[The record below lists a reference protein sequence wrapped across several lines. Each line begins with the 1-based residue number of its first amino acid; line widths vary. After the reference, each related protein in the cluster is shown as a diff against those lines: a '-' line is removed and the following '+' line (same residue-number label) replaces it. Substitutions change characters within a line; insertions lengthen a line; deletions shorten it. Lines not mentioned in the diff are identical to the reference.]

1 MKCIR
6 VITKSQPLTFDQKV
20 AEDSANVAVV
30 SAHTVQKSAKMASKG
45 DYQGARM
52 LNLAHKKVMLRSA
65 KSPEQQKEYS
75 KWADYG
81 KEFESTMVQVQKQ
94 EMSEGLAL
102 DEMMDSIETENK
114 ETDKKDSFSF
124 FKKKETVNK
133 LRRNKRDDTTST
145 LLYNMKATNKNKFM

>member
-6 VITKSQPLTFDQKV
+6 VITRSQPLTFDKKV
-20 AEDSANVAVV
+20 AEDSTNVAVV
-30 SAHTVQKSAKMASKG
+30 SAHNVQKSAKMASKG

-52 LNLAHKKVMLRSA
+52 LNLAHKKVMMRSA
-65 KSPEQQKEYS
+65 KSPVQQKEYS

-81 KEFESTMVQVQKQ
+81 KDFETTMVQAQKQ

-102 DEMMDSIETENK
+102 DDMDESIETES
-114 ETDKKDSFSF
+114 DKKQSFSF

-145 LLYNMKATNKNKFM
+145 LLYNMKSANESKFM